1 MNKTPKAS
9 VMKLR
14 HFLLED
20 YEMKHSKTNS
30 FLPFLRERDEL
41 GRLILK
47 DKPKKE
53 TQSMTRVAKRRCKSK
68 FERYRLIDIRVNCK

>member
-1 MNKTPKAS
+1 MNKTPKVS

-20 YEMKHSKTNS
+20 HEMKHSKTNS

-68 FERYRLIDIRVNCK
+68 VERYRLIDIRVNCK